1 VNILKNGDNMQVLM
15 WYRHIS
21 GRLVDKGPNSD
32 SLWVNSTDGEMAFVN
47 HDKNVRLFKILQFH
61 MHAPS
66 EHTINGKN
74 YDLELHLV
82 HQSPTNKS
90 QLSVIAIFFDTVAG
104 DHHKNPFLESLIINE
119 VI

>member
-1 VNILKNGDNMQVLM
+1 M

-21 GRLVDKGPNSD
+21 GRRVDKGKTLD
-32 SLWVNSTDGEMAFVN
+32 TLYVDSTDGQMAFVN

-66 EHTINGKN
+66 EHTINGKH

-90 QLSVIAIFFDTVAG
+90 QYSVIAIFFDTAAG
-104 DHHKNPFLESLIINE
+104 GDHKNPFLESLKINE